1 MRENVEERGGE
12 RRQIDA
18 CGRIKKVGP
27 RSGRPAPVET
37 PVLDMIGQAR
47 DRLVPPEAVT
57 CSTPGTC
64 SPALHANKEQP
75 ANGMIPAAASASCL
89 PVAAASCL
97 PVAATTS
104 NHVTEDRIAF
114 ELPGVDVATRTWPD
128 APDAASSAMTMF
140 KTPRDRALSSAAR
153 EERVFCH
160 PYRSSQSVRGID
172 GSLFKDLCVLW
183 SEISASMV
191 AAPALAAGG
200 INRGVQSLP
209 LPGHGDKEYA
219 DQRRSSPADKDS
231 HSK

>member
-1 MRENVEERGGE
+1 MRENVEERGGQ
-12 RRQIDA
+12 RRLINA
-18 CGRIKKVGP
+18 CGRIKEVGP
-27 RSGRPAPVET
+27 RYGRPGPVET

-47 DRLVPPEAVT
+47 DRLVPPEAGT
-57 CSTPGTC
+57 CGTPGTF

-75 ANGMIPAAASASCL
+75 ANGKIPAAAS
-89 PVAAASCL
+89 ASCL

-114 ELPGVDVATRTWPD
+114 ELSGVDVATRTWPD
-128 APDAASSAMTMF
+128 APDAASSAMTKF
-140 KTPRDRALSSAAR
+140 KTPRDRALSSAER

-160 PYRSSQSVRGID
+160 PYRSRQSVRGID

-183 SEISASMV
+183 SEISASVV

-219 DQRRSSPADKDS
+219 DQRRRNPADKDS